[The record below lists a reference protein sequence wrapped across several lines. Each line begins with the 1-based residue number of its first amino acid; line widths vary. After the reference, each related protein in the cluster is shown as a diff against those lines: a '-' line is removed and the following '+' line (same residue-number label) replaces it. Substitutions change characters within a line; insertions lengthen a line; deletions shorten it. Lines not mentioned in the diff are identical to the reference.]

1 MASGAAG
8 RGALRA
14 LTEAAGQSTP
24 RTPEDAVDPAV
35 PVAGTVVLLR
45 DGAEGLEVLLLERP
59 DRGSFAGAWVFPG
72 GKVDAVDLRN
82 AAALGAAAD
91 LGATVLPEEDVARA
105 AGVRETGE
113 EVGLRLQPQGLVTLS
128 VWDPPPGLPLRIRT
142 WFFLAPDPGGEVRP
156 APDEAVAATW
166 QRPADALAA
175 HGRDELILYPP
186 TWVTL
191 HGLTGHTDAHSALA
205 AARVGGIHRFET
217 VARRGTDGPLL
228 LWQEDGEYEAAGSG
242 GGARHRLEVGALPWR
257 YTRSAE

>member
-1 MASGAAG
+1 VASGAAG

-35 PVAGTVVLLR
+35 PVAGTVVVLR

-72 GKVDAVDLRN
+72 GKVEGVDLR
-82 AAALGAAAD
+82 AAAD

-113 EVGLRLQPQGLVTLS
+113 EVGLLLQPQGLVTLS